1 MTRHLALFLI
11 GTALLAA
18 CSRSTTISDWS
29 CPTDQ
34 PDGCFTVAASD
45 DVAIAALKAE
55 ATAVPGKVTLRTLP
69 AGSAGSA
76 EPAGSAGA
84 ISDNTTVFTSASE
97 TKSTIESI
105 QRNIS
110 QPAPAKTPHTV
121 SSTAS
126 NPISRP
132 NDLAS
137 MHRVPDRV
145 AKIWIG
151 PFEDASGN
159 YHPASILFIIVEP
172 SRWRAGP

>member
-1 MTRHLALFLI
+1 MTRHLALILI

-69 AGSAGSA
+69 AGSAGPAESA
-76 EPAGSAGA
+76 GPAGA

-110 QPAPAKTPHTV
+110 QPAPAKTPQPV
-121 SSTAS
+121 
-126 NPISRP
+126 SRP